1 METHHHRS
9 ERLAESLRI
18 ELDEILNYELN
29 DRRIT
34 SISVT
39 EVQLSPDHKKAH
51 VRLAVAGTE
60 TEQAACLEAVEKAKS
75 YIKQILI
82 DRVDIFRLPDLYFD
96 ADIAPATR
104 ERALALLRRIKRGRA
119 RS

>member
-29 DRRIT
+29 DPRIT

-60 TEQAACLEAVEKAKS
+60 AEQAACLEAVEKAKS